1 MELGTLSAKDD
12 EKSSAQ
18 LGSLSRRYESNG
30 KPGSISTGVGDKG
43 GKSYGMYQLSLDVGT
58 LNDYVTKSIYKAQFT
73 CTVDVHSNGGKCPPY
88 AGIVLGSKAF
98 DTKWKQ
104 LAHDHPIEF
113 AADQHQFIE
122 RVYYAPIRA
131 YATSIGIPDTNAVNQ
146 VLWSTSVQH
155 GQKWTKTIIHLCVGY
170 NEVETIKKI
179 YELRTSQ
186 FMNSAYYG
194 SSASRKR
201 VRDGVLNRFKKE
213 LKDALELTAA

>member
-43 GKSYGMYQLSLDVGT
+43 GKSYGMYQLSLDMGS
-58 LNDYVTKSIYKAQFT
+58 LSDYVNQSHYKAQF
-73 CTVDVHSNGGKCPPY
+73 GGIK
-88 AGIVLGSKAF
+88 LGSDAF
-98 DTKWKQ
+98 DTKWRSIAK
-104 LAHDHPIEF
+104 LHPKEF
-113 AADQHQFIE
+113 ADDQHQYIMNT
-122 RVYYAPIRA
+122 YYSPVRA
-131 YATSIGIPDTNAVNQ
+131 YGDTINIPDTNAVNQ
-146 VLWSTSVQH
+146 VIWSTSVQQ
-155 GQKWTKTIIHLCVGY
+155 GPKWAKHILELCATY

-179 YELRTSQ
+179 YELRTAQ

-201 VRDGVLNRFKKE
+201 VRDGVLNRYKSE
-213 LKDALELTAA
+213 LKDALQMITSGT